1 MSEQIYF
8 ASSEIAE
15 KYGLPTMLI
24 ASVIFCLTKKGQV
37 PTCMSENY
45 IAQRSLVSK
54 RMVAK
59 TKKQLKQGAY
69 IDYATKKTSSGIASE
84 IVATQK
90 LIDAF
95 EGGIAQRALGGD
107 EHGSLGGDAQRSSG
121 VMHSV
126 HEGDEQCALGDE
138 YDALGG
144 SARGALGSAQC
155 ASGVMHAVHGGDA
168 RGAWGECTPCTRGD
182 AQCAH
187 INKYIKKYK
196 EIESKEESNEK
207 EIYARENFDDCAQMS
222 ENDVH
227 DFLTIPFADDYD
239 FEDHD
244 ELKNDIAEPT
254 PLKSKTPQAEE
265 KKNSAK
271 RKERKPRAV
280 IEYPKNAAEVLKLMQ
295 AWKEKH
301 VGVEPRIQGVNLE
314 LESEKFFDYW
324 EEHNWTNKRGKIK
337 SMNSTVATWLG
348 FAIDKVKGNYTAPAP
363 VPAPENDR
371 PKISVFDAVERGLC
385 KNLDEASALANADGW
400 IFEDQL
406 KNVVDAEFEIVEDE
420 PLALER

>member
-1 MSEQIYF
+1 MNRQIIFLSPELMELFGAPVNIVASIICLLSKDGQQQVTATEQF
-8 ASSEIAE
+8 LAD
-15 KYGLPTMLI
+15 
-24 ASVIFCLTKKGQV
+24 
-37 PTCMSENY
+37 
-45 IAQRSLVSK
+45 RSFLSTRLVSK
-54 RMVAK
+54 AK
-59 TKKQLKQGAY
+59 RILKEHGY
-69 IDYATKKTSSGIASE
+69 INIATSSIGFKRFSVITATAKLIQAFSIPDETSEAAHKEIVTDYAQNATSIPNTTP
-84 IVATQK
+84 TQHTERNRDRTEC
-90 LIDAF
+90 LDHTHSVRV
-95 EGGIAQRALGGD
+95 EIAQYAASD
-107 EHGSLGGDAQRSSG
+107 
-121 VMHSV
+121 
-126 HEGDEQCALGDE
+126 
-138 YDALGG
+138 Y
-144 SARGALGSAQC
+144 AQC
-155 ASGVMHAVHGGDA
+155 ADKNN
-168 RGAWGECTPCTRGD
+168 
-182 AQCAH
+182 
-187 INKYIKKYK
+187 NKRIIENNK
-196 EIESKEESNEK
+196 ENNKENNIS
-207 EIYARENFDDCAQMS
+207 ARENFDDDFSPMS

-227 DFLTIPFADDYD
+227 EFLSIPLAADYD
-239 FEDHD
+239 FPDQEN
-244 ELKNDIAEPT
+244 EKNSDFDFDPEFVPEFGPEFEKHFAGMSEPT

-301 VGVEPRIQGVNLE
+301 VSVEPRIQGVNIA
-314 LESEKFFDYW
+314 LESEKFFEYW
-324 EEHNWTNKRGKIK
+324 SERNWTNKRGKIK

>member
-45 IAQRSLVSK
+45 IARRSLVSK

-107 EHGSLGGDAQRSSG
+107 AQRSSG

-126 HEGDEQCALGDE
+126 H
-138 YDALGG
+138 
-144 SARGALGSAQC
+144 
-155 ASGVMHAVHGGDA
+155 GGDA
-168 RGAWGECTPCTRGD
+168 HGAWGECTPCTRGD

-301 VGVEPRIQGVNLE
+301 VSVEPRIQGVNLA

-324 EEHNWTNKRGKIK
+324 SERNWTNKRGKIK

-348 FAIDKVKGNYTAPAP
+348 FAIDKVRGNYTAPAP